1 MRGAA
6 WGFAVAASVLFLP
19 AVPATPAAAQNYV
32 YSTQYCARE
41 FDGAMDCAYFTLR
54 QCQAAVS
61 ATGGDCAVNPRYAG
75 DRRPAIE
82 GRREPGAECLK
93 TKGAAE

>member
-1 MRGAA
+1 MRDVTWCNVV
-6 WGFAVAASVLFLP
+6 WGFALAAAALVLP

-54 QCQAAVS
+54 QCLAAVS

-75 DRRPAIE
+75 EPSPRYRKAPRT
-82 GRREPGAECLK
+82 GR
-93 TKGAAE
+93 